1 MKKINLLFILTMVIT
16 IAMSLFTACIDD
28 DKKDEPTPDPTP
40 TVNAG
45 TFSSITVN
53 GTAVADNASTSVTGS
68 TFTLSWSITKGD
80 NNIKSIKIER
90 GTSVV
95 TDNAAVVWDG
105 TSTAS
110 QATGAQTT
118 AWTNTITIA
127 ATAGTYK
134 ITLTDAN
141 NNTAIYTFTVSV
153 TVPTTVTDIDGNVY
167 NTVTIGTQVWMA
179 ENLKVTKYR
188 DGTPVPNVTDGPT
201 WAALTTGAWC
211 HYNNSATNGTKYGK
225 LYNWYAVTNVH
236 GLAPE
241 GWHIPTEAEWTIL
254 ENYLIANGGNYD
266 GTTTDNKIAKS
277 LAGTVYWN
285 TDNTAGAIGND
296 LTKNNSTGFNGLP
309 GGYRSGSSFWDIG
322 NRGSWWYSVQ
332 GATAYAWDRTLF
344 YDGSNL
350 GSNGSFK
357 EDGLSV
363 RCVKD

>member
-1 MKKINLLFILTMVIT
+1 MKKTNLLFILTMVIT
-16 IAMSLFTACIDD
+16 ITMSLFTACTDD
-28 DKKDEPTPDPTP
+28 DKKDEPTPDP

-68 TFTLSWSITKGD
+68 TFTLSWSIAKGD

-90 GTSVV
+90 GTSIV

-110 QATGAQTT
+110 QAAGAQTT

-141 NNTAIYTFTVSV
+141 NNTTTYTFTLSV
-153 TVPTTVTDIDGNVY
+153 TAPTTVTDIDGNVY

-188 DGTPVPNVTDGPT
+188 DGTAIPNVTSAST
-201 WAALTTGAWC
+201 WTGLTSGAYC
-211 HYNNSATNGTKYGK
+211 DYNNLPANAVTYGK
-225 LYNWYAVTNVH
+225 LYNWYAVNNSKNI
-236 GLAPE
+236 APV
-241 GWHIPTEAEWTIL
+241 GWHVPTDAEWTTL
-254 ENYLIANGGNYD
+254 ANYLIANGGNYD
-266 GTTTDNKIAKS
+266 GTTTGNKIAKA
-277 LAGTVYWN
+277 LAAK
-285 TDNTAGAIGND
+285 TDWTTSTNPGAIGNV
-296 LTKNNSTGFNGLP
+296 LSTNNSSGFSALP
-309 GGYRSGSSFWDIG
+309 GGYRNDVGTFLGVGGGYWWSSSNTTD
-322 NRGSWWYSVQ
+322 
-332 GATAYAWDRTLF
+332 
-344 YDGSNL
+344 YDAVSRYLSSTDNNL
-350 GSNGSFK
+350 KIASYLM